1 MSNGLRPIL
10 YVLLPVLM
18 AGGLFIL
25 NQPTR
30 ETSAREDEGPSVS
43 QETPQESHAPSIRA
57 PSTKGKGGKAPS
69 IGTQRKGPQVLEDD
83 SRWAH
88 ENGSGSTSAP
98 GEGLA
103 YAVGRERA
111 NLDLERIQVSLE
123 ETLAVEERSDR
134 HAQLKHLGTVLAGDP
149 EAALEFMELIKN
161 HHDRIVF
168 SQAVGMAMIGSGN
181 EEAMNWGVNLPEDTR
196 AMALTLMASKW
207 VNSDQAAAIAWANDL
222 ESGHTDAI
230 KAVMHTLRVTS
241 PEMAGEWA
249 SQLAGSADMSAIS
262 DVLAS
267 VWAKTDSK
275 AAYEWV
281 SGLEDT
287 ARRDA
292 GIIKIAEVLGKED
305 PASAAAWVAN
315 FRDPKVKQ
323 QALSRV
329 VHEWSRKDP
338 ASAAAFLHDLPKDA
352 ARSSALS
359 TVLRDWSYRDPQAA
373 AGYVD
378 GLAGERDYA
387 NLVNSVGRTW
397 AMKNA
402 RDAIEWASDIENAS
416 LRDTALV
423 TIAES
428 WANKQPEQAAN
439 WALMFPDDKQRV
451 NAVLRTTSRWAY
463 RDPSEAAAFLAEQAP
478 KENASAYASVGS
490 IWARNGVPQQ
500 AAEWANDIDD
510 STVRNRTLENIGR
523 SWMKKDPET
532 ASDWVVKSKLPEEAK
547 QRLLAQP

>member
-1 MSNGLRPIL
+1 
-10 YVLLPVLM
+10 M
-18 AGGLFIL
+18 AGGLFFL
-25 NQPTR
+25 NQ
-30 ETSAREDEGPSVS
+30 TSSEPDLSGDDDPVEQHAY
-43 QETPQESHAPSIRA
+43 QTPQTQSMKA
-57 PSTKGKGGKAPS
+57 PSTKGAKGGAPT
-69 IGTQRKGPQVLEDD
+69 IGKQSQKPQVLEND

-88 ENGSGSTSAP
+88 ENGGRPAGST

-103 YAVGRERA
+103 YSLGRERA

-123 ETLAVEERSDR
+123 ETLAVTERADR
-134 HAQLKHLGTVLAGDP
+134 HAQLKHLGTVLSADP
-149 EAALEFMELIKN
+149 EAALEFMELIKD

-168 SQAVGMAMIGSGN
+168 SQAVGMAMIGSGSK
-181 EEAMNWGVNLPEDTR
+181 EAMNWGVSLPHDTR

-207 VNSDQAAAIAWANDL
+207 VNSDQEAAIAWAN
-222 ESGHTDAI
+222 ETEAGHTDAI

-249 SQLAGSADMSAIS
+249 SQLAGSGDMSAIS
-262 DVLAS
+262 DVLAA

-281 SGLEDT
+281 SGLEDVN
-287 ARRDA
+287 RRNA

-315 FRDPKVKQ
+315 FQDPKVKQ

-338 ASAAAFLHDLPKDA
+338 ASAAAFLHDLPKDG

-359 TVLRDWSYRDPQAA
+359 TVLRDWSYRDPEAA
-373 AGYVD
+373 ASYVD
-378 GLAGERDYA
+378 GMAGERDYA
-387 NLVNSVGRTW
+387 NLVNSVSRTW

-402 RDAIEWASDIENAS
+402 RDAIEWASDIKNAS

-428 WANKQPEQAAN
+428 WANKQPEQAAG

-463 RDPSEAAAFLAEQAP
+463 RDPAQAAAFLTDQSA
-478 KENASAYASVGS
+478 KENANAYASVGS

-500 AAEWANDIDD
+500 AAAWANDIGD

-523 SWMKKDPET
+523 SWMKRDPET
-532 ASDWVVKSKLPEEAK
+532 ASDWVVQSKLPEDAK